1 MYSSFFNSNQRFTGL
16 FILASLM
23 FGLESGMEFAKRL
36 KHEIR
41 FEDKSDK
48 LFGGFLKLLNGK
60 NLYLKSSKN
69 SC

>member
-1 MYSSFFNSNQRFTGL
+1 
-16 FILASLM
+16 M